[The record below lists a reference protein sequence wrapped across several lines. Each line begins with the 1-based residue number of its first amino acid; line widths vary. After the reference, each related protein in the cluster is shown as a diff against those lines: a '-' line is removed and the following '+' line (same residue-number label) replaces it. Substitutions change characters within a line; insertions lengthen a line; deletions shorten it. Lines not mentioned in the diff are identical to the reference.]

1 MVPLLETG
9 GLTPIFTPLKEF
21 VPDILNFAVTNF
33 AVKYT
38 IALMTRHSSPVTIA
52 AYQSFA
58 AMIACVYSSP

>member
-21 VPDILNFAVTNF
+21 VPDILVANF

-58 AMIACVYSSP
+58 AKIACVYSSP